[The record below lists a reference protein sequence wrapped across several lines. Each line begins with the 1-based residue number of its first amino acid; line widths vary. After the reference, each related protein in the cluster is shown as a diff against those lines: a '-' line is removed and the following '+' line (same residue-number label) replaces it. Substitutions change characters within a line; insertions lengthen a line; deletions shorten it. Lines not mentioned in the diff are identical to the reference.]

1 MYQKHSF
8 AIPLLLADMCNIY
21 SNDKFHYNQQW
32 QKDAPNQWGK
42 NPDSNFFSLYCILK
56 YFTKILI
63 VLDLICPERWTEA
76 SLMIYYFCIE
86 TLLGSSEPAPEITI
100 VNITYDLGP
109 HTFISDTCYLT
120 FCKQPLK
127 VGKQSKRAWKSHRS
141 MLDSRGEKLDVVWM
155 SAW

>member
-1 MYQKHSF
+1 MQSLYCWLTCATYIQMTNFIITNNNRKMPQF
-8 AIPLLLADMCNIY
+8 NVERIPIVT
-21 SNDKFHYNQQW
+21 
-32 QKDAPNQWGK
+32 
-42 NPDSNFFSLYCILK
+42 FFSLYCILK

-155 SAW
+155 SA